1 MIDTFIYFLLCIKF
15 AQNILLYL
23 IFLFHKQSH
32 WFNLLQVL
40 SYLSQ
45 SWKQKTLYR
54 YIQKYLNLKAKLDAA
69 IRQ

>member
-1 MIDTFIYFLLCIKF
+1 MIDTCIYFLLCIKF

-23 IFLFHKQSH
+23 IFQFHKQSH

-45 SWKQKTLYR
+45 SWKQKTFYR